1 MTIIQAIS
9 DPATLVVVTTVLMS
23 VLGVQMAYEA
33 GRLQGRRDEER
44 KWLSFRCESCL
55 YKDIRAFLAES
66 EQTPLPFWVRWL
78 ARFRDR

>member
-1 MTIIQAIS
+1 MTFLQCLS
-9 DPATLVVVTTVLMS
+9 DPSALTVIATLGMAA
-23 VLGVQMAYEA
+23 LGVPMAYEA

-55 YKDIRAFLAES
+55 DKDIRAFLAES

-78 ARFRDR
+78 ARIRDR